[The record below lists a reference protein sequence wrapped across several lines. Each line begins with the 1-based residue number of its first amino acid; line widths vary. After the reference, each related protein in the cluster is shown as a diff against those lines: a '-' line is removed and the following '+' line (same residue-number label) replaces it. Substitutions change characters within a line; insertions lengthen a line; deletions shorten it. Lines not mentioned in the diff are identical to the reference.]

1 VKPRLSSMTITSTL
15 LTALVV
21 LCGCASRRTDSA
33 ATPPSRPAGSAR
45 GAADTANGYR
55 LRDTIPDTTV
65 AGRRDTTT
73 QR

>member
-1 VKPRLSSMTITSTL
+1 MILSAAL
-15 LTALVV
+15 LTILVV
-21 LCGCASRRTDSA
+21 LSGCASRRPDSA

>member
-1 VKPRLSSMTITSTL
+1 MTMNPTL
-15 LTALVV
+15 LAVLVV
-21 LCGCASRRTDSA
+21 LSGCASRRTDSA
-33 ATPPSRPAGSAR
+33 ATPPSRPTGSAR
-45 GAADTANGYR
+45 NAADTADGYR

>member
-1 VKPRLSSMTITSTL
+1 MTTNAAL

-21 LCGCASRRTDSA
+21 LSGCASGRTDPV
-33 ATPPSRPAGSAR
+33 ATPPSRPTGSAR
-45 GAADTANGYR
+45 NAADTANGYR